1 MSPELRQAF
10 EETNYIVDHKPPFT
24 LNIGQACPALNELL
38 QEGGHEAAAFIT
50 AWNPF
55 SQPLTETENSIRQ
68 RSLIADVQGQG
79 LNWIPGVGQ
88 HPNNHWP
95 GEESIFII
103 GMDLDAASDLATRH
117 GQWAFVWAPKDGLP
131 KLISLQKNSKS
142 KTL

>member
-55 SQPLTETENSIRQ
+55 SQPLIGTLCGSTMDNHFGFPR
-68 RSLIADVQGQG
+68 
-79 LNWIPGVGQ
+79 PGTL
-88 HPNNHWP
+88 HH
-95 GEESIFII
+95 ITH
-103 GMDLDAASDLATRH
+103 DDDARAFQAFTRH
-117 GQWAFVWAPKDGLP
+117 GACQL
-131 KLISLQKNSKS
+131 
-142 KTL
+142 T